1 MRDLETIL
9 YLGNVATILL
19 QDLLRLSKQSGSSKG
34 DPGLELPCGIR
45 GSAHNPPVAM
55 LTNPHRLV
63 AAFALTFV
71 VGGVAGYL
79 IGDRTP
85 TPAVTNREQF
95 SNIWFTRTEQHSPAS
110 TVEDGGSGSRSSS
123 QETLPNVDLPRR
135 VLAAVRSRDYFRRR
149 YEIYAVGQELDR
161 ETIRAA
167 MEATQQF
174 SDEDREHAQYPLIAR
189 WLELDPA
196 AAYQW
201 VNNLP
206 APKRR
211 TNLMREFFHSLGL
224 KDPTTALSFLAQYKS
239 DPNRSDDFTYS
250 VFEAW
255 SAHDPAAAV
264 DAAINL
270 QKIDTRQS
278 AVGVALGRWAK
289 KDPQGALARVA
300 QLPDGES
307 RRQNLRTVLREW
319 AEEDPQGAANH
330 ALSLPEGKE
339 RNDALAAALS
349 GAAAKDRDTAM
360 RLVEQLPRGAARTET
375 LRQVVGDIASSEP
388 KFAAELVLEMAAG
401 QQRNSVHQVSHNL
414 ARRDREAALDWA
426 GKLTSSDARRSAMQS
441 ILQIWASDD
450 PKAAAE
456 YCVGHPTESPDLIGN
471 AVAGWVRNDASGA
484 LAWVRSLPD
493 GAQREAAL
501 VSGLSALA
509 ASDPGQA
516 ANLATTMLN
525 GNKQSQALGSIAGA
539 WATKDPAAAAAWA
552 SKLTD
557 GSARTSAESYV
568 ASAWVRQDPAA
579 AAAWASR
586 MQNNLNVLPT
596 IAREWA
602 TQDPTAA
609 ARWLDTM
616 PSGDVRDSAV
626 HNFSSAVAD
635 SDPEGAAAWAATISQ
650 QSQRDSAIIQIVQ
663 QWKRTDPK
671 AAAAWLQT
679 TPALSG
685 EARERILR
693 WND

>member
-1 MRDLETIL
+1 
-9 YLGNVATILL
+9 
-19 QDLLRLSKQSGSSKG
+19 
-34 DPGLELPCGIR
+34 
-45 GSAHNPPVAM
+45 
-55 LTNPHRLV
+55 
-63 AAFALTFV
+63 
-71 VGGVAGYL
+71 
-79 IGDRTP
+79 
-85 TPAVTNREQF
+85 
-95 SNIWFTRTEQHSPAS
+95 
-110 TVEDGGSGSRSSS
+110 
-123 QETLPNVDLPRR
+123 
-135 VLAAVRSRDYFRRR
+135 
-149 YEIYAVGQELDR
+149 
-161 ETIRAA
+161 
-167 MEATQQF
+167 
-174 SDEDREHAQYPLIAR
+174 
-189 WLELDPA
+189 
-196 AAYQW
+196 
-201 VNNLP
+201 
-206 APKRR
+206 
-211 TNLMREFFHSLGL
+211 
-224 KDPTTALSFLAQYKS
+224 
-239 DPNRSDDFTYS
+239 
-250 VFEAW
+250 
-255 SAHDPAAAV
+255 
-264 DAAINL
+264 
-270 QKIDTRQS
+270 
-278 AVGVALGRWAK
+278 
-289 KDPQGALARVA
+289 
-300 QLPDGES
+300 
-307 RRQNLRTVLREW
+307 
-319 AEEDPQGAANH
+319 
-330 ALSLPEGKE
+330 
-339 RNDALAAALS
+339 
-349 GAAAKDRDTAM
+349 M

-388 KFAAELVLEMAAG
+388 KFAAELVLEMAPG

-414 ARRDREAALDWA
+414 ARRDRAAALDWA

-557 GSARTSAESYV
+557 GSARMSAESYV

-586 MQNNLNVLPT
+586 MPNNRNVLPT

-602 TQDPTAA
+602 TQDPAAA
-609 ARWLDTM
+609 ARWLDSI
-616 PSGDVRDSAV
+616 PSGDARDSAV
-626 HNFSSAVAD
+626 QNFSSAVAD

-650 QSQRDSAIIQIVQ
+650 QSQRDSAIIQILQ

-671 AAAAWLQT
+671 AAEAWLKTT

-685 EARERILR
+685 EARERMLR
-693 WND
+693 WGN